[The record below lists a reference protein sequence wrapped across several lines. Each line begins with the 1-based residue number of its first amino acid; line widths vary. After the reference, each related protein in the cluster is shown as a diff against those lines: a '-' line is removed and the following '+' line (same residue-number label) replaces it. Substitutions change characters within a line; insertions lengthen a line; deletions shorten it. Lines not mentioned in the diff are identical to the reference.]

1 MKNLYKFIKESIDSK
16 IEQEFINA
24 LSEAAKWASGIHYGP
39 STGDKEY
46 KGPENPNH
54 IEVNILIGA
63 SGIKKHEMNKII
75 QRCAGQ
81 IIEGWIIENMPD
93 ELKDS
98 EGNSW
103 SKTIPDYST
112 HYDFVYYNEE
122 NKKNNINIEVKSY
135 KDGQIKNVKYSSNNQ
150 KDDVDL
156 YIFVDYSIKDNV
168 IKFNSIKL
176 SWKGDTLSEIKT
188 KNIPAKVI
196 KNGKDA
202 ITLSLSEKK

>member
-1 MKNLYKFIKESIDSK
+1 MKQLKMFINESVDSK

-24 LSEAAKWASGIHYGP
+24 LSEAAKWASGTYYGP
-39 STGDKEY
+39 DTEEKKY

-54 IEVNILIGA
+54 IEVNII
-63 SGIKKHEMNKII
+63 INTPKFDKKQSTKII
-75 QRCAGQ
+75 QRCANQ
-81 IIEGWIIENMPD
+81 IIEGWIISNMPD
-93 ELKDS
+93 ELIDS
-98 EGNSW
+98 EGKNW
-103 SKTIPDYST
+103 SKIEPDNTT
-112 HYDFVYYNEE
+112 HYDFGYYNEE
-122 NKKNNINIEVKSY
+122 NKSNNINIEVKSY

-150 KDDVDL
+150 KNDVDL
-156 YIFVDYSIKDNV
+156 YIFVDYSITDNV

-202 ITLSLSEKK
+202 ITFSLKEE